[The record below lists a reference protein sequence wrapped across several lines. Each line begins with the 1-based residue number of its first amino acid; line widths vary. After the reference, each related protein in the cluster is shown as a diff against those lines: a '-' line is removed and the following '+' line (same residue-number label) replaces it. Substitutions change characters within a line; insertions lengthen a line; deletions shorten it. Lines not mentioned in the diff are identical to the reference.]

1 MAISKAQQAAT
12 ARYVKKNYDR
22 IEVKV
27 KKGMKEVLE
36 NASDESLNAY
46 VKRAIKA
53 QYEAE
58 TGKSIEL

>member
-27 KKGMKEVLE
+27 KKGMKEVL
-36 NASDESLNAY
+36 
-46 VKRAIKA
+46 
-53 QYEAE
+53 
-58 TGKSIEL
+58 